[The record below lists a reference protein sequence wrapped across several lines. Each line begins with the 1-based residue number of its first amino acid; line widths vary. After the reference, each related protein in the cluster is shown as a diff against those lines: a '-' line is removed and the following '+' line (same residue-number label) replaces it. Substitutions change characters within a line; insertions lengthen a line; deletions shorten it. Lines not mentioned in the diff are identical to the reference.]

1 MLDQGNTV
9 PFLSR
14 YRKEKTGSLNED
26 QIRQMQERIIY
37 LRTLT
42 ARKETILRS
51 IKEQGKLTPQLED
64 KIKNTLKLQEL
75 EDLYLPYRPKKR
87 TRATIAK
94 EKGLEPLAQIILA
107 QELQDGNPFDVA
119 EVYVNHEHEIYNAEE
134 ALAGAKDI
142 IAEIFSENAESRKF
156 IRDYTM
162 KKGLFHTKVKVKNPD
177 PLYQDYFDYRET
189 MRNIPPHRILA
200 LNRGENENCLK
211 VDIEIDVREIYQE
224 MERIFITNTKSIFYH
239 ELIDVIKDAYERLIA
254 PAIYREVRSDI
265 TEKAEQH
272 AIQVF
277 ALNLKNLILQ
287 PPVSDKIIMGIDPG
301 YRTGCKVA
309 VIDPTGKYIE
319 GTTIYPHSPI
329 KKYFEAKSVLRDLCN
344 KYQVEIVAIG
354 NGTASRETELMV
366 AELIKDMASQRDVV
380 YVIVNEAGA
389 SVYSAS
395 KIAKEEFPDL
405 DASMR
410 GNISIA
416 RRLLDPLAE
425 LVKIDPQSL
434 GIGLYQHD
442 VNQKRLAQ
450 TLHDVVESCVNLVG
464 VDLNTASA
472 SLLKYISGLTS
483 KTANKIVTYRNDIGR
498 YINREQLRKVE
509 GIGEIAFQQSAGFLR
524 IRGGDNPLEETS
536 IHPESYLATKKLLK
550 KFSIIDIHQGGRQ
563 LKKQIKENKIGLET
577 IAQEIDCGTPTLI
590 DILNDLEKPGRDPRE
605 EMPKPIFK
613 IDVLTMEDLHEGM
626 ILKGTVRNVVDFG
639 VFVDIGVKQDGLVH
653 ISQMA
658 DKFIKSPHEIV
669 GVGDVINVKVLTV
682 DLERKRIALSMKDA
696 GSA

>member
-1 MLDQGNTV
+1 
-9 PFLSR
+9 
-14 YRKEKTGSLNED
+14 
-26 QIRQMQERIIY
+26 
-37 LRTLT
+37 
-42 ARKETILRS
+42 
-51 IKEQGKLTPQLED
+51 
-64 KIKNTLKLQEL
+64 
-75 EDLYLPYRPKKR
+75 
-87 TRATIAK
+87 
-94 EKGLEPLAQIILA
+94 
-107 QELQDGNPFDVA
+107 
-119 EVYVNHEHEIYNAEE
+119 
-134 ALAGAKDI
+134 
-142 IAEIFSENAESRKF
+142 
-156 IRDYTM
+156 
-162 KKGLFHTKVKVKNPD
+162 
-177 PLYQDYFDYRET
+177 
-189 MRNIPPHRILA
+189 
-200 LNRGENENCLK
+200 
-211 VDIEIDVREIYQE
+211 
-224 MERIFITNTKSIFYH
+224 
-239 ELIDVIKDAYERLIA
+239 
-254 PAIYREVRSDI
+254 
-265 TEKAEQH
+265 
-272 AIQVF
+272 
-277 ALNLKNLILQ
+277 
-287 PPVSDKIIMGIDPG
+287 
-301 YRTGCKVA
+301 
-309 VIDPTGKYIE
+309 
-319 GTTIYPHSPI
+319 
-329 KKYFEAKSVLRDLCN
+329 
-344 KYQVEIVAIG
+344 
-354 NGTASRETELMV
+354 
-366 AELIKDMASQRDVV
+366 
-380 YVIVNEAGA
+380 
-389 SVYSAS
+389 
-395 KIAKEEFPDL
+395 
-405 DASMR
+405 
-410 GNISIA
+410 
-416 RRLLDPLAE
+416 